1 MVRVNYIVNG
11 VVVCDLLTLMGK
23 CLRSA
28 CQSWGRVG
36 GTFCSR
42 ASFCMLDI
50 PCFRIGGL

>member
-1 MVRVNYIVNG
+1 MVKINYIVNG